1 MASGSVKT
9 FSCPNCG
16 GSVAIRAVG
25 ISVTAVCQNC
35 ASIIDVANENF
46 KIIDNAKH
54 KLRDTTIA
62 IGARATLFEV
72 EWEVIG
78 YVIRQTRDAFDGYS
92 WEEYLLFNPWQ
103 GFRFLVCAD
112 DHWTLVKTIHQDIEY
127 SGARRI
133 SCDGQE
139 YKLFSQ
145 DVATVSYV
153 IGEFYW
159 RVKVGEKT
167 TITDFIAPPNILS
180 KEENDDEVVWSQG
193 IYLEKEIIEQAFG
206 VQLEEP
212 QGIAPNQPSPFA
224 EQLPELWKTFAVFLA
239 GLFLM
244 QFVITS
250 YAENKTVFSQQVQ
263 TRPEHKGQVFS
274 SEPFELTGNKANV
287 ELTVSS
293 PVNNNWLELNTSL
306 VHETTQE
313 SFDSSQEVS
322 YYQGYDSDGA
332 WSEGKQQNQAII
344 SAVPAGKYHLLLTP
358 DAGAYNQSLPVDF
371 NITVKRDVTILSNF
385 FVALFAML
393 LYPLI
398 IWARHSYF
406 EKSRWADSD
415 YVPSGSSNDSNKTSN
430 YNTTSD
436 TIGSVA
442 AEVIGDIIDIL

>member
-16 GSVAIRAVG
+16 GSVAIRAAG
-25 ISVTAVCQNC
+25 ISITAVCQNC
-35 ASIIDVANENF
+35 ASVIDVANENF

-78 YVIRQTRDAFDGYS
+78 YVIRQTGGAFYGYS

-103 GFRFLVCAD
+103 GFRFLVCSD
-112 DHWTLVKTIHQDIEY
+112 GHWNFVKTIHQDIEY
-127 SGARRI
+127 FGANKI
-133 SCDGQE
+133 QCDSLE
-139 YKLFSQ
+139 YKKFSQ
-145 DVATVSYV
+145 DNAKVVYV
-153 IGEFYW
+153 VGEFYW
-159 RVKVGEKT
+159 RVRVGDKT
-167 TITDFIAPPNILS
+167 NIADFISPPYVLS
-180 KEENDDEVVWSQG
+180 KEENDDEIVWSQG
-193 IYLEKEIIEQAFG
+193 IYVEKEVIEQAFN
-206 VQLEEP
+206 LP
-212 QGIAPNQPSPFA
+212 HLPTPRNIAPNQPSPFA
-224 EQLPELWKTFAVFLA
+224 AQLSEIWKTFAVFFA
-239 GLFLM
+239 GLILM
-244 QFVITS
+244 QLLVAH
-250 YAENKTVFSQQVQ
+250 YAENRTVFSQAVQ

-274 SEPFELTGNKANV
+274 SEVFELTGNKANV

-385 FVALFAML
+385 FVHEQRLNVLF
-393 LYPLI
+393 
-398 IWARHSYF
+398 R
-406 EKSRWADSD
+406 
-415 YVPSGSSNDSNKTSN
+415 
-430 YNTTSD
+430 
-436 TIGSVA
+436 
-442 AEVIGDIIDIL
+442 